1 MCCVQTHA
9 RTHLM
14 HHPAICH
21 VSASNGGQKR
31 AESATGRP
39 HNYWWAHRT
48 SHLSAP
54 PIHILTI
61 FYWSKTIQHF
71 QLCIFNISY
80 RVSVCVSV
88 CRYCQDFR
96 HISARKSVG
105 AVVVA
110 RRLRRRAPSMQTRA
124 VESQVHSTEI
134 TQRVIYLSH
143 NSI

>member
-1 MCCVQTHA
+1 MCPHQMA
-9 RTHLM
+9 GRNGQNLPLADRT
-14 HHPAICH
+14 IT
-21 VSASNGGQKR
+21 GGR
-31 AESATGRP
+31 I
-39 HNYWWAHRT
+39 
-48 SHLSAP
+48 AP
-54 PIHILTI
+54 HILSI

-80 RVSVCVSV
+80 RMSVCV

-105 AVVVA
+105 AVVVVA